1 MIKQSL
7 SIILVLFTLNSQASE
22 RVTFKAEDGVEV
34 VADLHMAHPKTAPM
48 IVLFHQAGW
57 SRGEYLEIA
66 PTLNRLGYNCL
77 AVDLRSGNLVNG
89 VRNET
94 NKNARALM
102 RETQYV
108 DAYQDIAAAVEYSRA
123 MTSNKLILWG
133 SSYSSALVIKYAGD
147 NPGKAQAV
155 LSFSPGEYFRS
166 QGKPGDWIKQSTV
179 NINCPVFIASARNEI
194 ANWQAIYDAI
204 SASGKMNFTPSE
216 TLGNHGSSAL
226 WVRQTDHKEY
236 WEAVVAFL
244 KSLEPPRDTEE

>member
-1 MIKQSL
+1 MILRQSL
-7 SIILVLFTLNSQASE
+7 SIILVLCCFAAQASE
-22 RVTFKAEDGVEV
+22 KVTFKAADGVEV
-34 VADLHMAHPKTAPM
+34 VAELHMSHPKTAPM

-102 RETQYV
+102 RETRYV

-166 QGKPGDWIKQSTV
+166 QGKPGDWITTSATHV
-179 NINCPVFIASARNEI
+179 TCPVFIASARNEK
-194 ANWQAIYDAI
+194 ANWQGIYDAI
-204 SASGKMNFTPSE
+204 PADGKMNYIPTE

-226 WVRQTDHKEY
+226 WVRQPDHKDY
-236 WEAVVAFL
+236 WEAVVTFL
-244 KSLEPPRDTEE
+244 KSLEPPTTTE